1 MRKIPHPVERK
12 ILQTLIDS
20 DHEVMLRFQDI
31 ISEYLENEEIERD
44 LNPAVSMVAL
54 IKDWINGLQEMY
66 DKAEKVDDLENGM
79 RWIDDYLDD
88 IDNTISDIRN
98 YTNV

>member
-12 ILQTLIDS
+12 ILQPLIDS

-44 LNPAVSMVAL
+44 LSPAVSMVAL

>member
-12 ILQTLIDS
+12 ILQPLVDS
-20 DHEVMLRFQDI
+20 EHEVMLRFQDI
-31 ISEYLENEEIERD
+31 LSEYLENKEIERD

-66 DKAEKVDDLENGM
+66 DKAEKVDDLEDNL
-79 RWIDDYLDD
+79 YH
-88 IDNTISDIRN
+88 IDNLVDDAENSLSEIRG

>member
-12 ILQTLIDS
+12 ILQPLVDS
-20 DHEVMLRFQDI
+20 EHEVMLRFQDI
-31 ISEYLENEEIERD
+31 ISEYLENKEIERD

-66 DKAEKVDDLENGM
+66 DKAERVDEIENNLYQIDNL
-79 RWIDDYLDD
+79 IDDAENSL
-88 IDNTISDIRN
+88 SEIRG

>member
-12 ILQTLIDS
+12 ILQPLVDS

-31 ISEYLENEEIERD
+31 LSEYLENKEIERD
-44 LNPAVSMVAL
+44 LNPAVNMVAL

-66 DKAEKVDDLENGM
+66 DKAERFDDVENNM
-79 RWIDDYLDD
+79 YWINDHLDE
-88 IDNTISDIRN
+88 IDNIISHIRN
-98 YTNV
+98 QSDV

>member
-12 ILQTLIDS
+12 ILQPLVDS
-20 DHEVMLRFQDI
+20 DHEVMLPLQNI
-31 ISEYLENEEIERD
+31 ISAWLENKEQDD
-44 LNPAVSMVAL
+44 LVSL

-66 DKAEKVDDLENGM
+66 DKAERVDDLENNLYYIDNL
-79 RWIDDYLDD
+79 IDDAENSL
-88 IDNTISDIRN
+88 SEIRG

>member
-12 ILQTLIDS
+12 ILQPLVDS

-31 ISEYLENEEIERD
+31 ISAYLENKEIESD

-66 DKAEKVDDLENGM
+66 DKAEKVDDLENNLYYIDNL
-79 RWIDDYLDD
+79 IDDAENSLDE
-88 IDNTISDIRN
+88 IRG